1 MDLEKAKKKRDEVA
15 GIVNMRI
22 RSVVTLLQE
31 SKDIVKLT
39 AGKDGLEMELD
50 NLKSLQA
57 EVMHILLENADKKL
71 LSEEEENFGVIKDKE
86 HERVELLSRKSDRSS
101 NAKSFV
107 TRSSSMSSKRISA
120 ARAEAVALRPRLGS
134 GLLRLHGSAKKFVHR
149 LHAEYKIRSLNLS
162 VYTE

>member
-1 MDLEKAKKKRDEVA
+1 MTSTNSDKLPDKIEENEVENNIETGNALRETRIRKRTENGLLMDLEKAKKKRDEVA

-57 EVMHILLENADKKL
+57 EVIHILLENADEKL
-71 LSEEEENFGVIKDKE
+71 LSEEGENFGVILNNVLECLADVRIRIKDKE
-86 HERVELLSRKSDRSS
+86 HERVELLSRKSDRS
-101 NAKSFV
+101 
-107 TRSSSMSSKRISA
+107 
-120 ARAEAVALRPRLGS
+120 
-134 GLLRLHGSAKKFVHR
+134 
-149 LHAEYKIRSLNLS
+149 
-162 VYTE
+162 

>member
-57 EVMHILLENADKKL
+57 EVMHILLENADEKL
-71 LSEEEENFGVIKDKE
+71 LSEEEENFGVI
-86 HERVELLSRKSDRSS
+86 
-101 NAKSFV
+101 
-107 TRSSSMSSKRISA
+107 
-120 ARAEAVALRPRLGS
+120 
-134 GLLRLHGSAKKFVHR
+134 
-149 LHAEYKIRSLNLS
+149 LNNVLECLAD
-162 VYTE
+162 VKN

>member
-86 HERVELLSRKSDRSS
+86 HERVELLSRKSDRS
-101 NAKSFV
+101 
-107 TRSSSMSSKRISA
+107 
-120 ARAEAVALRPRLGS
+120 
-134 GLLRLHGSAKKFVHR
+134 
-149 LHAEYKIRSLNLS
+149 
-162 VYTE
+162 

>member
-1 MDLEKAKKKRDEVA
+1 MDLVKAKKKRDEVA

-86 HERVELLSRKSDRSS
+86 HERVELLSRKSDRS
-101 NAKSFV
+101 
-107 TRSSSMSSKRISA
+107 
-120 ARAEAVALRPRLGS
+120 
-134 GLLRLHGSAKKFVHR
+134 
-149 LHAEYKIRSLNLS
+149 
-162 VYTE
+162 